1 MVRGFTL
8 IELMM
13 IVLISSLMMVGLR
26 VSFEPLLE
34 QLRMRRAA
42 SEISSFF
49 FKARSESM
57 LRGAGLYIQISRLSA
72 SDRSW
77 SMALRSE
84 EQEQAI
90 IVVEG
95 SDTLIRFSG
104 RHKEN
109 QTMRIYLDDISGK
122 VIGNGH
128 IRINYKYNEKKRL
141 RLVYYSITGRTKIC
155 GDGGDY
161 YGFPKC

>member
-1 MVRGFTL
+1 MSIL
-8 IELMM
+8 
-13 IVLISSLMMVGLR
+13 LISSLMMVGLR

-57 LRGAGLYIQISRLSA
+57 LRGAGLYIEISRLSS
-72 SDRSW
+72 SDKSW
-77 SMALRSE
+77 SMELRSE
-84 EQEQAI
+84 KQEQAI

-95 SDTLIRFSG
+95 SDTRISFSG
-104 RHKEN
+104 RHKDN
-109 QTMRIYLDDISGK
+109 QTMRLYLDDVSGK
-122 VIGNGH
+122 VMGNGH
-128 IRINYKYNEKKRL
+128 IRINYKHNENERL

-155 GDGGDY
+155 GDGSDY